1 MVSVL
6 LAGQSMVS
14 GVSVKLNI
22 CIYMAYFGYKAEG
35 QSTYMQLYAAIHDKL
50 IFALLYFQHTSR
62 KWRSNIEQHPV
73 PLHQHKMKALQ
84 HAEQRTVEV
93 YLFSFQ

>member
-62 KWRSNIEQHPV
+62 K
-73 PLHQHKMKALQ
+73 MALQ
-84 HAEQRTVEV
+84 YRAAPGTATPAQDEG
-93 YLFSFQ
+93 SSAC